1 LVDQRKTNEEFE
13 LDSCCVKKSEKKCAG
28 AKIYFEDRT
37 PGCHAPQGSSASELG
52 HFIISLEQ
60 VDLTDNFAFLMN
72 E

>member
-13 LDSCCVKKSEKKCAG
+13 LDSCCVKKAKKAR
-28 AKIYFEDRT
+28 ARKFILKIGQT